1 MNKKKM
7 LTVMA
12 LIAAALDES
21 CMEAARLSDD
31 DAMIE
36 KVERLMRQ

>member
-12 LIAAALDES
+12 LIAALDES
-21 CMEAARLSDD
+21 CMEAARLSGD